1 MQANTKLISVG
12 NFDFKLNHLLVIGI
26 LILAFS
32 ISFLL
37 RVQPAQFGYELN
49 EFDPFFNYRA
59 TQYILDN
66 GINEYFEW
74 NDSLSW
80 YPDGRNVSGSSQVFL
95 HLTAASMYW
104 IFGGGSD
111 LYDFT
116 ILFPTIFGSLSAIV
130 IFALVRVIGGTS
142 AGLFSALLFSI
153 SLPILIRSPLG
164 WFKSEPLGLFLGLL
178 AVYLLLSGINSHN
191 KKIALVKLIVAG
203 IFTASSIS
211 AWGGNQYFIIPIG
224 MFFFAL
230 PFLRSDHKFILW
242 VIPPNP
248 KAKLEPTLSNPND
261 VKSAIIVYRGI
272 THRINL

>member
-95 HLTAASMYW
+95 PNDW
-104 IFGGGSD
+104 IFEED
-111 LYDFT
+111 LMT
-116 ILFPTIFGSLSAIV
+116 LILFPTI
-130 IFALVRVIGGTS
+130 LVRVIGGT
-142 AGLFSALLFSI
+142 AGLFSAFY
-153 SLPILIRSPLG
+153 
-164 WFKSEPLGLFLGLL
+164 FFT
-178 AVYLLLSGINSHN
+178 NSN
-191 KKIALVKLIVAG
+191 
-203 IFTASSIS
+203 
-211 AWGGNQYFIIPIG
+211 
-224 MFFFAL
+224 
-230 PFLRSDHKFILW
+230 
-242 VIPPNP
+242 
-248 KAKLEPTLSNPND
+248 
-261 VKSAIIVYRGI
+261 
-272 THRINL
+272 